1 MEKQNHT
8 NVPELIDWV
17 NCKLRF
23 INKIIEEARAS
34 SNYGKEIQY
43 AGMRDAYLE
52 FLKKLDINQEEEQ
65 AA

>member
-1 MEKQNHT
+1 MENQDHT
-8 NVPELIDWV
+8 TVSELIEWI

-23 INKIIEEARAS
+23 IDKIIAQARAC

-43 AGMRDAYLE
+43 VGMRDAYLE
-52 FLKKLDINQEEEQ
+52 FLKKLDFDQEGEK